1 MAEIAMRSKP
11 VRRRPD
17 NRVIGAAATVAAG
30 LVAIAL
36 IFATSGLVGPD
47 SRSQGGSGGG
57 APRYVSF
64 AAPHRG

>member
-17 NRVIGAAATVAAG
+17 NRVIGAAATAAAG
-30 LVAIAL
+30 LVVNSL
-36 IFATSGLVGPD
+36 IFATNGLVEQD

-57 APRYVSF
+57 APPYVSF
-64 AAPHRG
+64 AAPHQG